1 MAGRTRA
8 LQVVHVN
15 FQEDVLRHAPEALL
29 EAWPTMTEVATAV
42 AQQGVHVAV
51 VHASH
56 TEEEFVRQGVQYR
69 FVAERP
75 IAAGPQALW
84 LRVRRSM
91 PKLSAAVASFA
102 PHVIHVNGLVFPI
115 ETRYLALGVSHVP
128 ILVQD
133 HASRP
138 PPRWRA
144 PVYRFCFKS
153 LAGVAFTARAQAE
166 PFLERGMLSPHIPVF
181 EVLESSSRFSPG
193 DREAARRVTGLR
205 GDPCLLWVGRLDENK
220 DPIAVLDALHLAL
233 PHLPDPHLW
242 CCYTDAPLLD
252 AVRAR
257 LARDSRLADRVH
269 LLGRVPHERVQ
280 DLYRAADFFVLGSFR
295 EGSGYAVIEALACG
309 TPPLITDIPSFRRI
323 TGEGAVGALS
333 PPGDAAAMA
342 RALVAWSG
350 RRRDALRQAA
360 RRHFEQEL
368 SFEVLGRQ
376 LRGVYETLAGT
387 R

>member
-1 MAGRTRA
+1 M
-8 LQVVHVN
+8 
-15 FQEDVLRHAPEALL
+15 
-29 EAWPTMTEVATAV
+29 
-42 AQQGVHVAV
+42 
-51 VHASH
+51 
-56 TEEEFVRQGVQYR
+56 
-69 FVAERP
+69 
-75 IAAGPQALW
+75 
-84 LRVRRSM
+84 
-91 PKLSAAVASFA
+91 
-102 PHVIHVNGLVFPI
+102 NGLVFPI
-115 ETRYLALGVSHVP
+115 ETRYLALGASRVP

-166 PFLERGMLSPHIPVF
+166 PFLERGILSPHIPVF

-280 DLYRAADFFVLGSFR
+280 DLCRAADFFVLGSFR

-309 TPPLITDIPSFRRI
+309 TPPLVTDIPSFRRI

-342 RALVAWSG
+342 RAWVAWSG
-350 RRRDALRQAA
+350 RRGDALRRAA
-360 RRHFEQEL
+360 RRHFERTL
-368 SFEVLGRQ
+368 SFEVLGKQ
-376 LRGVYETLAGT
+376 LRGVYETLAD